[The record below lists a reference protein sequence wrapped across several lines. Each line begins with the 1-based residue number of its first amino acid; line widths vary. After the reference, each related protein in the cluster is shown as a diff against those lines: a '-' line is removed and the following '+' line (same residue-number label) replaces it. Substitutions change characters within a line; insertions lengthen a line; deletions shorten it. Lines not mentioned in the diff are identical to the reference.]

1 MLARMRAWFAET
13 SLSTGRMA
21 WAGVAVAAVALVA
34 AWPLLP
40 EQQAELAAVKLEQT
54 VPSVPAVAEGEF
66 PTVSTPDTQWVKM
79 QQFDA
84 LLAVQDTSQLTDRE
98 INFLLY

>member
-13 SLSTGRMA
+13 SVSTGRMA
-21 WAGVAVAAVALVA
+21 WAGVAVAVLALVA

-40 EQQAELAAVKLEQT
+40 EQQAELAVVRPE
-54 VPSVPAVAEGEF
+54 PSLPGVPAVADAEL
-66 PTVSTPDTQWVKM
+66 PIVPPPDTQWVKM

>member
-13 SLSTGRMA
+13 SVSTGQMA

-40 EQQAELAAVKLEQT
+40 EQQAELAVVKPEQT